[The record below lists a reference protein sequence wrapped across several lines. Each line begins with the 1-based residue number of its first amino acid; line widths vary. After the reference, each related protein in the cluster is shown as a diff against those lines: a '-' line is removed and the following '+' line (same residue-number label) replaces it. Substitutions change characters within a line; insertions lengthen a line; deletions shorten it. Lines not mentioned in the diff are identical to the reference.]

1 MKTKIIQFC
10 FIFSLWIWT
19 HGSAVLATE
28 IPEVDISPTA
38 TTVTVSGANVT
49 APWYDLFTNT
59 SSESTLSW
67 PQIETVTAI
76 DNQSV
81 QVIFNEGID
90 LSTTTAETAFTI
102 TAYADSNEYLNV
114 INLDYDVTD
123 AEFKTVLVTTA
134 EQEEGKNYI
143 ITAGVSITNLAGD
156 PVISGVYD
164 TGFFEG
170 SGIVVSE
177 ETILTASTVTTETGS
192 LTTEEADLTPPE
204 NITDLMIT
212 QKLLELNEYLVT
224 LTWTPSIN
232 STGDLLDQ
240 ILYKS
245 LNRGQTYN
253 AGTSLWPNAT
263 KYETKLEG
271 GKEYTFKIT
280 AKDRSGNENTGVIKS
295 IRLPQ
300 TGPEFI
306 LFITLSGLGASI
318 LRRKKK

>member
-1 MKTKIIQFC
+1 M
-10 FIFSLWIWT
+10 
-19 HGSAVLATE
+19 
-28 IPEVDISPTA
+28 
-38 TTVTVSGANVT
+38 
-49 APWYDLFTNT
+49 
-59 SSESTLSW
+59 
-67 PQIETVTAI
+67 TAI

-253 AGTSLWPNAT
+253 AGTSL
-263 KYETKLEG
+263 
-271 GKEYTFKIT
+271 
-280 AKDRSGNENTGVIKS
+280 
-295 IRLPQ
+295 
-300 TGPEFI
+300 
-306 LFITLSGLGASI
+306 
-318 LRRKKK
+318 